1 VDAAGWAPVE
11 AAQISGIGAV
21 SGETSTME
29 VLVGKNKEILCEE
42 MGKVVVYRVSSGMG
56 LLGGQQWGCS
66 EEILRILRP
75 PNLCIPALNLNGGTV
90 PRIGL

>member
-29 VLVGKNKEILCEE
+29 VLIGGNEGLLCEE
-42 MGKVVVYRVSSGMG
+42 VREMMVFGLSLGMG
-56 LLGGQQWGCS
+56 LLEGQQWGCS
-66 EEILRILRP
+66 EEILGILLP
-75 PNLCIPALNLNGGTV
+75 PNLCIPVLNLNGGTV
-90 PRIGL
+90 PRVGL